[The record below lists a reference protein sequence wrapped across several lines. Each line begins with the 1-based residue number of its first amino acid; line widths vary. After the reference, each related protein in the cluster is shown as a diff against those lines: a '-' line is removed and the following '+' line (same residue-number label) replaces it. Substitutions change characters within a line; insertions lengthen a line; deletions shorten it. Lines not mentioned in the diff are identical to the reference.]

1 MNKKLNII
9 IFGDSIVSC
18 SQLIKNKR
26 WSYILKKKYK
36 KKVNN
41 ISTKFKICSFNGAT
55 TKEAVNKIKFV
66 LDTRKIDILIL
77 MFGINDSVYW
87 MSGLGKPRVV
97 IPK

>member
-36 KKVNN
+36 KKENN
-41 ISTKFKICSFNGAT
+41 I
-55 TKEAVNKIKFV
+55 
-66 LDTRKIDILIL
+66 
-77 MFGINDSVYW
+77 
-87 MSGLGKPRVV
+87 
-97 IPK
+97 

>member
-41 ISTKFKICSFNGAT
+41 ISNKFIFCSFNGAT
-55 TKEAVNKIKFV
+55 TKESVNRHA
-66 LDTRKIDILIL
+66 TR
-77 MFGINDSVYW
+77 
-87 MSGLGKPRVV
+87 
-97 IPK
+97 